1 MVSLSEVV
9 SELKTVDREVRIAPH
24 SHRRAKQRNVDLKQ
38 VKQKVKDLNFHSVRE
53 NNQDDPRYEKTYKVV
68 IKVSENRFYEL
79 PIYFNMGGNEIYV
92 KSVWNK

>member
-9 SELKTVDREVRIAPH
+9 SELETVDKSVRIAPH
-24 SHRRAKQRNVDLKQ
+24 SHRRAKQRNVDLRQ
-38 VKQKVKDLNFHSVRE
+38 VKQKVKDLDFHSVRE
-53 NNQDDPRYEKTYKVV
+53 NNQDDPRYSKTYKVV

-79 PIYFNMGGNEIYV
+79 PIYFNMEGSEIYV